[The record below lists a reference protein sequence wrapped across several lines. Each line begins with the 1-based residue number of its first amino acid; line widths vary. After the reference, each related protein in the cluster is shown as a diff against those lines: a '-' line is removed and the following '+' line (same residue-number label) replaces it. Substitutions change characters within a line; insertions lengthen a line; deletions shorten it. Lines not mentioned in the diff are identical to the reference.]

1 MTAYSLGYEVACDG
15 PDDDQDCPAS
25 AAIPRQVFSFSAA
38 EVRADGREQGWAH
51 TRRDGRRVDLC
62 PNCRTGVAA

>member
-1 MTAYSLGYEVACDG
+1 MTAYSLGYEIACDG
-15 PDDDQDCPAS
+15 PATGRDCPES
-25 AAIPRQVFSFSAA
+25 AAVCRTVISRTVV

-62 PNCRTGVAA
+62 PACRKEAAR